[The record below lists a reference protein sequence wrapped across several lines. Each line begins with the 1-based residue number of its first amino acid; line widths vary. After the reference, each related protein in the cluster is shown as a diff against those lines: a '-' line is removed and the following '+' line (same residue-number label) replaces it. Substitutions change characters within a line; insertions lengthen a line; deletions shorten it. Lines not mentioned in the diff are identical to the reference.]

1 MAAADRSDSIRFL
14 LWHLALP
21 LALALG
27 VFVVFEFTDLD
38 RSVSDLF
45 YAPADHAFPLR
56 HEWFFEVVL
65 HQWAKYL
72 LVLLASAVFGGF
84 VMSFAIDALRPLR
97 RQLLFVFLAMALGP
111 LSVGWLRNVAHKQ
124 CPVDID
130 IYGGFARYERL
141 LDAPAPDVRTGR
153 CWPSGHAAGGFSLF
167 AFYFVWRRRWPGRA
181 AAALAMALLYGL
193 LLGLGRVMQGSLFLS
208 YALWSAIVVWFVVL
222 IIYWALLGRAGVTG
236 DGQIL

>member
-97 RQLLFVFLAMALGP
+97 R
-111 LSVGWLRNVAHKQ
+111 
-124 CPVDID
+124 
-130 IYGGFARYERL
+130 
-141 LDAPAPDVRTGR
+141 
-153 CWPSGHAAGGFSLF
+153 
-167 AFYFVWRRRWPGRA
+167 RWPGRA

-193 LLGLGRVMQGSLFLS
+193 LLGLVRVMQGSLFLS

-236 DGQIL
+236 DG